1 MTEQNKEQITHTVM
15 MIEGTAILAGEKAD
29 QCCTLLQDLIE
40 DYCGNREKA
49 IERITMEYSRLSNL
63 IKILDNLSGQ
73 IVHDCEEIEE
83 YAGQIITADPK
94 NEEAKDNDSK

>member
-1 MTEQNKEQITHTVM
+1 MTEQQSKEQITSKIMT
-15 MIEGTAILAGEKAD
+15 IEATAILAGEKAD

-40 DYCGNREKA
+40 DYCGNKEKA
-49 IERITMEYSRLSNL
+49 IERITMEYNRFSNL
-63 IKILDNLSGQ
+63 LKILDNLNGQ

-83 YAGQIITADPK
+83 YAVQIITAPK